1 MAEDVP
7 ADALK
12 ATHANHAL
20 SMVAATVVAPN
31 VTPRMTWLKK
41 TLT

>member
-12 ATHANHAL
+12 ATHAKPAL
-20 SMVAATVVAPN
+20 NTVAATGVAPN
-31 VTPRMTWLKK
+31 VTPRMTWMKK
-41 TLT
+41 IC